1 MLSGTEGAIIT
12 LLLSASSSFSGGTV
26 KLENILLVRPD
37 EKETKQDVVTGI
49 EDVTKTHENVNTKVF
64 SLSGQRLAA
73 PRKGINIIG
82 GRKVV
87 IK

>member
-1 MLSGTEGAIIT
+1 MIFDGVNWV
-12 LLLSASSSFSGGTV
+12 SST
-26 KLENILLVRPD
+26 D
-37 EKETKQDVVTGI
+37 I
-49 EDVTKTHENVNTKVF
+49 EDVVKTQTHKNVNTKVF

-73 PRKGINIIG
+73 PRKGINIVG